1 MSETRQLVDKLW
13 NFCNLL
19 RDDGVSTIEYTEQL
33 TYLLFLKMAHER
45 ETRPLNPETLV
56 PADCSWQRLLDT
68 DGDELEV
75 TYRTILE
82 TLARQPGTLG
92 VIFRKAQNKI
102 QDPAKLKR
110 LIVDLI
116 DKENWS
122 ATGVDIKGDAYEGL
136 LAKGAEDIKSGAGQ
150 YFTPRAL
157 ISAMVDCVQP
167 TVADTVVDP
176 ACGTGGFLLA
186 AYEYAACDAEDLTP
200 DEKEHLRDGFVHGV
214 ELVDGTARLAAMN
227 MLLHGMSR
235 ADGPSLIDVR
245 DALTADPGDRWSV
258 VLANP
263 PFGTKSA
270 VKMIGEDGKTTT
282 ANLEIVRDDFW
293 VTTSNKQLN
302 FVQHIKTILDING
315 RAGVVLPDN
324 VLFEGGAGET
334 LRKRLLKEFDVHTLV
349 RLPTGIFYAG
359 GVKANVLFF
368 DKRPASDTETPWTE
382 KLWVYDFRT
391 NQHFT
396 MKQNPLRR
404 SHLDEFVECYKPGR
418 PRGERVESERFKAF
432 TYDELMARDK
442 ANLDLV
448 WLKDDS
454 IEDAADLPA
463 PEVLAR
469 EIMRELEVAVGEF
482 AAIAEA
488 LDPSRDRR
496 GEIPYGDDMPDSE
509 QLNRMMVEIGAG
521 YEYGD
526 PRSRLPKSRT
536 FELTYRRIAAEMAEM
551 KERGIAIEI
560 PPE

>member
-1 MSETRQLVDKLW
+1 MSETKQLVDKLW

-19 RDDGVSTIEYTEQL
+19 RDDGVSTIDYTEQL

-45 ETRPLNPETLV
+45 ETRPLNPETIV
-56 PADCSWQRLLDT
+56 PADCSWQWLLDT

-82 TLARQPGTLG
+82 TLAKQSGTLG

-186 AYEYAACDAEDLTP
+186 AYEYAARDAENLTP
-200 DEKEHLRDGFVHGV
+200 HEKEHLREGFVHGV

-227 MLLHGMSR
+227 MLLHGMTR
-235 ADGPSLIDVR
+235 ADGPSPIDVK

-270 VKMIGEDGKTTT
+270 TKMIGEDGKTTT
-282 ANLEIVRDDFW
+282 SNLEIVRDDFW
-293 VTTSNKQLN
+293 VTTANKQLN
-302 FVQHIKTILDING
+302 FVQHIKTILNING

-368 DKRPASDTETPWTE
+368 DKRPASDTPWTE
-382 KLWVYDFRT
+382 KLWVYDLRI

-404 SHLDEFVECYKPGR
+404 KHLDEFVECYKPGR

-454 IEDAADLPA
+454 IEDVADLPA

-488 LDPSRDRR
+488 LDS
-496 GEIPYGDDMPDSE
+496 
-509 QLNRMMVEIGAG
+509 Q
-521 YEYGD
+521 
-526 PRSRLPKSRT
+526 
-536 FELTYRRIAAEMAEM
+536 
-551 KERGIAIEI
+551 
-560 PPE
+560 